1 MKAMLLAAMAHSGP
15 DMTPTVQTG
24 LGWFYTILA
33 LCNAGFAWYWQRQY
47 QPASPNGGEANE
59 AQPVS
64 EAERQ
69 AARWSARLWWCVS
82 GLAALL
88 AILYFL
94 HIGPPLPLWIRNT
107 MDAGLR
113 RGLETLGIVGSVNL
127 AIRLPVLVIYWVAL
141 VALLIDA
148 VLTAAGGEARATAN
162 RVLGRVL
169 FGLDPLRR
177 LVAWLLIVS
186 GSSLILDGLGPV
198 NYFFLS
204 VAVFASFYLWR
215 QVLTRINVGWFLLM
229 ASLFLGGL
237 GMTDYDF
244 RQIIIKP
251 DNVPIVG
258 MVYLVAFF
266 SWFALRRAVINDERI
281 AQGLPTLEKLEEEK
295 VLVWPD
301 LVYTE
306 LICMVI
312 VTVVLI
318 IWSVGLP
325 APLEQPAASAKTPN
339 PSKAPWYFL
348 GLQEMLVYYDPWLA
362 GVVFPSLIIFGLMAI
377 PYIDFNQKGN
387 GYFTFAERP
396 FAIVTFGFGFIVL
409 WVTLIFLGTFLRGPN
424 WNFFGPFET
433 WTKSKLVPLNNVD
446 LSEYFWVRMLN
457 IVWPSPASGGVIL
470 MRELPGIV
478 LVLLYFIVLPP
489 LLAKTIFR
497 PFFIRM
503 GFARYFVMVNLLLV
517 MAALPIKMILRWAF
531 NLKYIIGIPEY
542 FFNI

>member
-1 MKAMLLAAMAHSGP
+1 MLLAAMAHSGP
-15 DMTPTVQTG
+15 DITPTVQTG

-33 LCNAGFAWYWQRQY
+33 ICNAGFAWYWQRQLRAVSLS
-47 QPASPNGGEANE
+47 PAEANE
-59 AQPVS
+59 SGVLS
-64 EAERQ
+64 EAQRDR
-69 AARWSARLWWCVS
+69 ARRASRLWYGVS
-82 GLAALL
+82 GLAAIL

-94 HIGPPLPLWIRNT
+94 QIGPVLPLSIRNT
-107 MDAGLR
+107 IDAGLQ
-113 RGLETLGIVGSVNL
+113 RGLETLGIVGGTNFVLRLPFL
-127 AIRLPVLVIYWVAL
+127 AIYWLAL
-141 VALLIDA
+141 VALVVDGVMVATGGEIRRVADSIFGAILFRLDPIRR
-148 VLTAAGGEARATAN
+148 LTA
-162 RVLGRVL
+162 
-169 FGLDPLRR
+169 GL
-177 LVAWLLIVS
+177 LVVS
-186 GSSLILDGLGPV
+186 GTSLILDGLGPV

-204 VAVFASFYLWR
+204 VAVFSSFYLWR
-215 QVLTRINVGWFLLM
+215 KFLTGLNVGWFILM

-281 AQGLPTLEKLEEEK
+281 AQGLPTMEKEEEEK

-312 VTVVLI
+312 VTVLLI

-396 FAIVTFGFGFIVL
+396 FAIVSFGFGFIVL

-478 LVLLYFIVLPP
+478 LVLLYFMVLPP
-489 LLAKTIFR
+489 LLAKTLFR
-497 PFFIRM
+497 QFFIRM
-503 GFARYFVMVNLLLV
+503 GFARYFVMINLLLV

>member
-1 MKAMLLAAMAHSGP
+1 MLLAAMAHSGP
-15 DMTPTVQTG
+15 DMTSTVQTG

-33 LCNAGFAWYWQRQY
+33 LCNAGFAWYWQRRY
-47 QPASPNGGEANE
+47 QPASPNSGEANE

-107 MDAGLR
+107 VDAGLR

-148 VLTAAGGEARATAN
+148 VLIAKGGEARATAN

>member
-1 MKAMLLAAMAHSGP
+1 MLLAAMAHSGP
-15 DMTPTVQTG
+15 DITLTVQTG
-24 LGWFYTILA
+24 LGWFYAILA
-33 LCNAGFAWYWQRQY
+33 LANAGFAWYWQSRSR
-47 QPASPNGGEANE
+47 PGSPE
-59 AQPVS
+59 AQNSDETLALPGEQS
-64 EAERQ
+64 PEL
-69 AARWSARLWWCVS
+69 ARRSARIWWLVT
-82 GLAALL
+82 GLLGLL
-88 AILYFL
+88 AILYFVHL
-94 HIGPPLPLWIRNT
+94 GPVLPLWIRNT
-107 MDAGLR
+107 VDAGLR
-113 RGLETLGIVGSVNL
+113 RGLETLGLVGGTNF
-127 AIRLPVLVIYWVAL
+127 AIRLPLIVIYWL
-141 VALLIDA
+141 ALLALITDA
-148 VLTAAGGEARATAN
+148 VLLAASSDTRRIAQQVFGT
-162 RVLGRVL
+162 VL
-169 FGLDPLRR
+169 FGLDPIRR
-177 LVAWLLIVS
+177 LTAWLLLVS
-186 GSSLILDGLGPV
+186 GTSLLLDGLGPV

-215 QVLTRINVGWFLLM
+215 ETLTRLNVGWSLLM
-229 ASLFLGGL
+229 ASLVVGGL

-266 SWFALRRAVINDERI
+266 SWFALRRAVINDQRT

-478 LVLLYFIVLPP
+478 LVLLYFLVLPP

-497 PFFIRM
+497 QFFIRM

>member
-1 MKAMLLAAMAHSGP
+1 MLLAAMAHSGP
-15 DMTPTVQTG
+15 DITSTVQTG

-33 LCNAGFAWYWQRQY
+33 VSNAAFAWYWQRQLKRPSSFEDQANQEQTY
-47 QPASPNGGEANE
+47 SEEQRRAALWASRFWLGVG
-59 AQPVS
+59 
-64 EAERQ
+64 
-69 AARWSARLWWCVS
+69 CV
-82 GLAALL
+82 AALL
-88 AILYFL
+88 AVVYFL
-94 HIGPPLPLWIRNT
+94 HIGPVLPLWIRNT
-107 MDAGLR
+107 IDAGLR
-113 RGLETLGIVGSVNL
+113 RGLETLGLVGRVNF
-127 AIRLPVLVIYWVAL
+127 AIRLPLLVIYWL
-141 VALLIDA
+141 ALLLLIVDA
-148 VLTAAGGEARATAN
+148 TMN
-162 RVLGRVL
+162 VLGRETRQLAQQWFGALV
-169 FGLDPLRR
+169 FGLDPIRR
-177 LVAWLLIVS
+177 LTAWLLLVS
-186 GSSLILDGLGPV
+186 ATSLLLDGLGPV

-204 VAVFASFYLWR
+204 VAVFAAFYLWR
-215 QVLTRINVGWFLLM
+215 EFLARVNVGWAVLM
-229 ASLFLGGL
+229 ISLFLGGL

-266 SWFALRRAVINDERI
+266 SWFALRRAVINDQRI
-281 AQGLPTLEKLEEEK
+281 AQGLPTLEKEEEEK

-457 IVWPSPASGGVIL
+457 IVWPTPASGRVIL
-470 MRELPGIV
+470 MRELPGII
-478 LVLLYFIVLPP
+478 LVLLYFLVLPP

-497 PFFIRM
+497 QFFIRM

>member
-1 MKAMLLAAMAHSGP
+1 MILAAMAHSGP
-15 DMTPTVQTG
+15 DITASVQTG
-24 LGWFYTILA
+24 LGWFYAILA
-33 LCNAGFAWYWQRQY
+33 VCNAGFAWYWQKRSRQ
-47 QPASPNGGEANE
+47 ASPDLASDEAMDALPGERSPELA
-59 AQPVS
+59 
-64 EAERQ
+64 RR
-69 AARWSARLWWCVS
+69 AARFWWAVS
-82 GLAALL
+82 GLLAVLAL
-88 AILYFL
+88 IYFVGL
-94 HIGPPLPLWIRNT
+94 GPTLPLWIRNT
-107 MDAGLR
+107 VDAGLR
-113 RGLETLGIVGSVNL
+113 RGLETLGLVGTVNL
-127 AIRLPVLVIYWVAL
+127 AIRLPLIVVYWVAL
-141 VALLIDA
+141 VALILDA
-148 VLTAAGGEARATAN
+148 VLVAAGSQTQALAN
-162 RVLGRVL
+162 RFFGAVLVGM
-169 FGLDPLRR
+169 DALRR
-177 LVAWLLIVS
+177 LTTWLLLVS
-186 GSSLILDGLGPV
+186 FSSLILDGLGPV

-204 VAVFASFYLWR
+204 VGIFGAFHLWR
-215 QVLTRINVGWFLLM
+215 EKLTRLNVGWALLI
-229 ASLFLGGL
+229 ASLVLGGL

-258 MVYLVAFF
+258 MVYLVGFF
-266 SWFALRRAVINDERI
+266 SWFALRRAVINDQRT

-478 LVLLYFIVLPP
+478 LVLLYFLVLPP

-497 PFFIRM
+497 QFFIRM

>member
-1 MKAMLLAAMAHSGP
+1 MLLAAMAHTGP
-15 DMTPTVQTG
+15 DITPAVQTG
-24 LGWFYTILA
+24 LGWFYAILA
-33 LCNAGFAWYWQRQY
+33 ICNAGFAWYWQRHLRTR
-47 QPASPNGGEANE
+47 PAVSSEGNNVSALEGGQRRA
-59 AQPVS
+59 
-64 EAERQ
+64 AE
-69 AARWSARLWWCVS
+69 WSARVWFGVAA
-82 GLAALL
+82 LAAVL

-94 HIGPPLPLWIRNT
+94 GLGPVLPLWIRNT
-107 MDAGLR
+107 VDTGLQ
-113 RGLETLGIVGSVNL
+113 RGLETLGILGGANF
-127 AIRLPVLVIYWVAL
+127 AMRLPFLVLYWAAVLAL
-141 VALLIDA
+141 IVDA
-148 VLTAAGGEARATAN
+148 VMVAAGGQARQRADAVFGK
-162 RVLGRVL
+162 VLLGW
-169 FGLDPLRR
+169 DALRR
-177 LVAWLLIVS
+177 LTAWLLIVS
-186 GSSLILDGLGPV
+186 GTSLILDGLGPV

-215 QVLTRINVGWFLLM
+215 KVLTRINVGWSLLM
-229 ASLFLGGL
+229 ISLFLGGL

-281 AQGLPTLEKLEEEK
+281 AQGLPTLEKEEEEK

-306 LICMVI
+306 LICMVL

-387 GYFTFAERP
+387 GYYTFAERP

-457 IVWPSPASGGVIL
+457 VVWPSPASGGVIL

-478 LVLLYFIVLPP
+478 LVLLYFLVLPP

-497 PFFIRM
+497 SLFIRM